1 MFSPTHG
8 KWFGLIA
15 GVQGDIEE
23 NFISRNVVDR
33 LRLPAAPEAARQW
46 ADGVERPAVTAT
58 FTVAKDRTSQFCI
71 FYVVDSLD
79 YDVCFGRTFVEEHS
93 NRYTRLYDMMY
104 PSGGPYSYP
113 ESSPYGVDLSAEEPH
128 AENPWQEVRHG
139 KQARKG
145 MESTSSALY
154 DDIYDDN

>member
-1 MFSPTHG
+1 
-8 KWFGLIA
+8 
-15 GVQGDIEE
+15 
-23 NFISRNVVDR
+23 
-33 LRLPAAPEAARQW
+33 
-46 ADGVERPAVTAT
+46 VTAT

-93 NRYTRLYDMMY
+93 DRYTRLYDMMY
-104 PSGGPYSYP
+104 PSGGPYSNQLARP

-145 MESTSSALY
+145 MESMSSAQY